1 MSQNLVQNTQGNT
14 QHKTDLKT
22 DQNNPIFNPS
32 IPEKPGKP
40 QQYGR
45 LYGNSDALLISN
57 LVKQQNSLIVVA
69 TEDMNQAL
77 RLEAAVRFF
86 LSDDEQYPVL
96 SFPDW
101 ETLPYDVFSPHQ
113 DIISKRLETLYS
125 LPETKR
131 GLLILP
137 VTMLMQ
143 RVAPSTFLH
152 TNSLFIDV
160 GDELNLQRM
169 RQRLEAAA
177 YICVPQVME
186 HGEFAVRGSILDL
199 FPTGASAPIRID
211 LFDNEVE
218 SIRTFDPENQ
228 RTIKKI
234 KNVRL
239 MPAREFPFTK
249 EAISF
254 FRQSWRE
261 IFEGDPQ
268 KTSIYRDVS
277 QAITPNGIEYYLP
290 LFFEKTETLFN
301 YISKTATFVF
311 QGNIHQAS
319 SNSWTD
325 INARYEQRRHDVARP
340 ILKPDSLYLDE
351 GKLFEQLRE
360 YKQIQLQK
368 HAIDTELSEAKQAN
382 KKQPESPAVNL
393 NSKRPPDLAIATKHD
408 TATPALY
415 GFLKSH
421 QGRTLF
427 VVETEGRRQMIL
439 DMLKDYDIR
448 PTGFKSWKEYSSSN
462 TKLGITIATL
472 DDGVI
477 LSNPDLALITESQL
491 FGERVQ
497 QRRRR
502 KAANK
507 DNDTIIKNLTELNV
521 GSPVVHQDMGV
532 GRYLGL
538 EKLHVGGF
546 ESEFLSLE
554 YAGGDKLYVP
564 VSSLHL
570 ISRYTGSA
578 PEKAPLHKL
587 GTDQWD
593 RAKKKATERV
603 HDVAAELLEVF
614 AQREAARGHL
624 FKINHNEYVKFSTD
638 FPFEETPDQETA
650 IESVYADMENA
661 RPMDRVVCGDVG
673 FGKTEVAMR
682 AAFIA
687 ANDNKQVAVLVPTTL
702 LAQQHYQN
710 FCDRFS
716 DWPFRIEVLSRFK
729 TKKQTDEA
737 ISDLKLGKIDI
748 VIGTHKLLS
757 DNIKYK
763 NIGLMIVDEEHRF
776 GVRQKEKIKAFSS
789 SVDLLTLTATPI
801 PRTLN
806 MSLAGLRDL
815 SIISTPPEHRLA
827 VKTFVSQWDDTTLRE
842 ACQREIKRGGQVYF
856 LHNDVSSMERIAR
869 ELKDLIPEA
878 EVELA
883 HGQMPEKQL
892 EQIMFDFYHRR
903 FNILVC
909 STIVESGIDVP
920 TANTIIINRA
930 DKLGLAQLHQLRG
943 RVGRSHH
950 RAYAYLF
957 VPPQKLMTDD
967 AKKRIDAIESLE
979 ELGAGFM
986 IASHDLEI
994 RGAGELLGE
1003 EQSGQ
1008 IHAIGFSLYS
1018 EMLEKAV
1025 AALKRGEQP
1034 QLDRPLD
1041 HGAEIDMQVP
1051 ALIPEDYLPDVHSRL
1066 TLYKRI
1072 ASSENEDQL
1081 RELQVEMIDRF
1092 GLMPDPLKNL
1102 IRVTELKLMANPLGI
1117 KKIDMNAKGG
1127 RIIFDEKPNI
1137 DPMKIIGLIQKKPAI
1152 YKLDGQTKLRIVKD
1166 LESPDTRFDAIE
1178 SLLKN
1183 FSE

>member
-1 MSQNLVQNTQGNT
+1 MSQNLNQNQA
-14 QHKTDLKT
+14 
-22 DQNNPIFNPS
+22 IFEPQL
-32 IPEKPGKP
+32 PEKPGKP
-40 QQYGR
+40 KTYCR

-57 LVKQQNSLIVVA
+57 LVKQSDSLVVVA

-77 RLEAAVRFF
+77 RLESAIRFF
-86 LSDDEQYPVL
+86 LKDSEQYPVL
-96 SFPDW
+96 AFPDW

-113 DIISKRLETLYS
+113 DIISQRLQTLYQ
-125 LPETKR
+125 LPETNR

-143 RVAPSTFLH
+143 RVAPADFLN

-177 YICVPQVME
+177 YSYVPQVME

-199 FPTGASAPIRID
+199 FPSGTEYPVRID

-218 SIRTFDPENQ
+218 SIRLFDPETQ
-228 RTIKKI
+228 RTIENI
-234 KNVRL
+234 QNVRL
-239 MPAREFPFTK
+239 MPAREFPFTS

-261 IFEGDPQ
+261 TFEGDPQ
-268 KTSIYRDVS
+268 KTTIYRDVS
-277 QAITPNGIEYYLP
+277 QGVTPNGIEYYLP
-290 LFFEKTETLFN
+290 LFFEKTATLFN
-301 YISKTATFVF
+301 YINKSAVFVF
-311 QGNIHQAS
+311 QGDLEQAS
-319 SNSWTD
+319 QHSWED
-325 INARYEQRRHDVARP
+325 INQRYEQRRHDVERP
-340 ILKPDSLYLDE
+340 ILAPEKLYLDQE
-351 GKLFEQLRE
+351 KLFEQLRS
-360 YKQIQLQK
+360 YRQIQVQK
-368 HAIDTELSEAKQAN
+368 HEADVSLPDTSN
-382 KKQPESPAVNL
+382 VINL
-393 NSKRPPDLAIATKHD
+393 NSKRPPDLAITSKHD
-408 TATPALY
+408 NRHPPLY
-415 GFLKSH
+415 DFLQTHK
-421 QGRTLF
+421 GRTLF

-439 DMLKDYDIR
+439 EMLKDHDVR
-448 PTGFKSWKEYSSSN
+448 PTSFDSWQQFFSTQ
-462 TKLGITIATL
+462 TKLGISIATL
-472 DDGVI
+472 DEGVL
-477 LSNPDLALITESQL
+477 LSEPNIALITESQL

-507 DNDTIIKNLTELNV
+507 DNDAIINNLTELNI

-538 EKLHVGGF
+538 QKLTVGNI

-570 ISRYTGSA
+570 ISRYTGSS
-578 PEKAPLHKL
+578 PEKAPLNKL
-587 GTDQWD
+587 GTDQWEKSK
-593 RAKKKATERV
+593 RKAAERV
-603 HDVAAELLEVF
+603 RDVAAELLEVF
-614 AQREAARGHL
+614 ARREAARGHA
-624 FKINHNEYVKFSTD
+624 FKINHDEYLAFAND
-638 FPFEETPDQETA
+638 FPFEETPDQQNA
-650 IESVYADMENA
+650 IEHVYADMEKDQ
-661 RPMDRVVCGDVG
+661 PMDRVVCGDVG

-729 TKKQTDEA
+729 TKKQTDAA
-737 ISDLKLGKIDI
+737 IDDLKNGKIDI
-748 VIGTHKLLS
+748 VIGTHKLLA

-763 NIGLMIVDEEHRF
+763 NLGLLIVDEEHRF
-776 GVRQKEKIKAFSS
+776 GVRQKEKIKAFAAN
-789 SVDLLTLTATPI
+789 VDLLTLTATPI

-827 VKTFVSQWDDTTLRE
+827 VKTFVSQWDNSTLRE

-856 LHNDVSSMERIAR
+856 LHNDVSSIERIAR
-869 ELKDLIPEA
+869 EIGELVPEA
-878 EVELA
+878 EVEVA

-909 STIVESGIDVP
+909 TTIVESGIDVP

-950 RAYAYLF
+950 RAYAYMF
-957 VPPQKLMTDD
+957 VPPPKLMTDD

-1025 AALKRGEQP
+1025 TAMKKGEQP

-1041 HGAEIDMQVP
+1041 HGAEIDMQIP
-1051 ALIPEDYLPDVHSRL
+1051 ALIPEDYLPDVHTRL

-1072 ASSENEDQL
+1072 ASSENTEQL
-1081 RELQVEMIDRF
+1081 KELQVEMIDRF
-1092 GLMPDPLKNL
+1092 GLLPDALKNL
-1102 IRVTELKLMANPLGI
+1102 IRITELKLLATPLGI
-1117 KKIDMNAKGG
+1117 EKIDMYAKGG
-1127 RIIFDEKPNI
+1127 RIKFNEQPNI

-1152 YKLDGQTKLRIVKD
+1152 YKLDGQTKLRIAKN
-1166 LESPDTRFDAIE
+1166 LETIE
-1178 SLLKN
+1178 ER
-1183 FSE
+1183 FSEIETLLELFNK

>member
-1 MSQNLVQNTQGNT
+1 
-14 QHKTDLKT
+14 
-22 DQNNPIFNPS
+22 
-32 IPEKPGKP
+32 
-40 QQYGR
+40 
-45 LYGNSDALLISN
+45 SD
-57 LVKQQNSLIVVA
+57 
-69 TEDMNQAL
+69 
-77 RLEAAVRFF
+77 
-86 LSDDEQYPVL
+86 
-96 SFPDW
+96 
-101 ETLPYDVFSPHQ
+101 
-113 DIISKRLETLYS
+113 
-125 LPETKR
+125 
-131 GLLILP
+131 
-137 VTMLMQ
+137 
-143 RVAPSTFLH
+143 
-152 TNSLFIDV
+152 
-160 GDELNLQRM
+160 
-169 RQRLEAAA
+169 
-177 YICVPQVME
+177 
-186 HGEFAVRGSILDL
+186 
-199 FPTGASAPIRID
+199 
-211 LFDNEVE
+211 
-218 SIRTFDPENQ
+218 
-228 RTIKKI
+228 
-234 KNVRL
+234 
-239 MPAREFPFTK
+239 
-249 EAISF
+249 
-254 FRQSWRE
+254 
-261 IFEGDPQ
+261 
-268 KTSIYRDVS
+268 
-277 QAITPNGIEYYLP
+277 
-290 LFFEKTETLFN
+290 
-301 YISKTATFVF
+301 
-311 QGNIHQAS
+311 
-319 SNSWTD
+319 
-325 INARYEQRRHDVARP
+325 
-340 ILKPDSLYLDE
+340 
-351 GKLFEQLRE
+351 
-360 YKQIQLQK
+360 
-368 HAIDTELSEAKQAN
+368 
-382 KKQPESPAVNL
+382 
-393 NSKRPPDLAIATKHD
+393 
-408 TATPALY
+408 
-415 GFLKSH
+415 
-421 QGRTLF
+421 
-427 VVETEGRRQMIL
+427 
-439 DMLKDYDIR
+439 
-448 PTGFKSWKEYSSSN
+448 
-462 TKLGITIATL
+462 TKLGIAIATL

-477 LSNPDLALITESQL
+477 LTDPDIALITESQL

-507 DNDTIIKNLTELNV
+507 DNDAIIKNLTELSV
-521 GSPVVHQDMGV
+521 GSPVVHQDLGV

-538 EKLHVGGF
+538 QMLNVGGF
-546 ESEFLSLE
+546 ESEFLTLE
-554 YAGGDKLYVP
+554 YADGDKLYVP

-587 GTDQWD
+587 GTDQWE
-593 RAKKKATERV
+593 RARKKATERI

-614 AQREAARGHL
+614 AQREASRGYA
-624 FKINHNEYVKFSTD
+624 FKINDDEYQQFSNA
-638 FPFEETPDQETA
+638 FPFEETPDQQNA
-650 IESVYADMENA
+650 IEHVYEDLQKE

-710 FCDRFS
+710 FVDRFS
-716 DWPFRIEVLSRFK
+716 KWPLRIEVLSRFK
-729 TKKQTDEA
+729 TKKQTDAA
-737 ISDLKLGKIDI
+737 IVDIKNGKIDI
-748 VIGTHKLLS
+748 VIGTHKLLNDS
-757 DNIKYK
+757 IKYK

-776 GVRQKEKIKAFSS
+776 GVRQKEKIKAVASNI
-789 SVDLLTLTATPI
+789 DLLTLTATPI

-827 VKTFVSQWDDTTLRE
+827 VKTFVSQWDNTTLRE

-856 LHNDVSSMERIAR
+856 LHNDVATIERIAR
-869 ELKDLIPEA
+869 ELHELIPEA
-878 EVELA
+878 EVEIA

-909 STIVESGIDVP
+909 TTIVESGIDVP

-957 VPPQKLMTDD
+957 TPPQNLMTDD

-1041 HGAEIDMQVP
+1041 HGAEVDMQVP
-1051 ALIPEDYLPDVHSRL
+1051 ALIPESYLPDVHSRL

-1072 ASSENEDQL
+1072 ASSENNDQL

-1102 IRVTELKLMANPLGI
+1102 IRVTELKILANPLGI
-1117 KKIDMNAKGG
+1117 EKIDMYASGG
-1127 RIIFDEKPNI
+1127 RVRFSDKPNI
-1137 DPMKIIGLIQKKPAI
+1137 DPMRIIGLIQRKPAI
-1152 YKLDGQTKLRIVKD
+1152 YKLDGQTKLRIIKNI
-1166 LESPDTRFDAIE
+1166 ETPEERFDEIE
-1178 SLLKN
+1178 SLLKT

>member
-1 MSQNLVQNTQGNT
+1 MSQYS
-14 QHKTDLKT
+14 
-22 DQNNPIFNPS
+22 DQNSDQNSSQSSSQKPDQKNPIFNPAL
-32 IPEKPGKP
+32 PDKNGKA

-45 LYGNSDALLISN
+45 LYGNTDALLISN
-57 LVKQQNSLIVVA
+57 LVKQAKSLIVVA
-69 TEDMNQAL
+69 TEDMSQAL
-77 RLEAAVRFF
+77 RLEAAIRFF
-86 LSDDEQYPVL
+86 LSDDEKYPIL

-113 DIISKRLETLYS
+113 DIISQRLKTLYA
-125 LPETKR
+125 LPDVDR

-143 RVAPSTFLH
+143 RVAPNDFLH

-199 FPTGASAPIRID
+199 YPSGANAPIRID

-218 SIRTFDPENQ
+218 SIRTFDPDTQ
-228 RTIKKI
+228 RTVKKI

-239 MPAREFPFTK
+239 MPAREFPFTS

-261 IFEGDPQ
+261 TFEGDPQ
-268 KTSIYRDVS
+268 KTTIYRDVS

-290 LFFEKTETLFN
+290 LFFKKTETLFS
-301 YISKTATFVF
+301 YINKNAAFVF
-311 QGNIHQAS
+311 QGDIQQAS
-319 SNSWTD
+319 AASWD
-325 INARYEQRRHDVARP
+325 NINERYEQRKHDVSRP
-340 ILKPDSLYLDE
+340 ILAPELLYLDE
-351 GKLFEQLRE
+351 TRLFEQLRS
-360 YKQIQLQK
+360 YRQIKLQK
-368 HAIDTELSEAKQAN
+368 HTIDTELQIDS
-382 KKQPESPAVNL
+382 STINL
-393 NSKRPPDLAIATKHD
+393 SSKRPPDLGITSKHD
-408 TATPALY
+408 NVEAPLY
-415 GFLKSH
+415 SFIKSH
-421 QGRTLF
+421 AGRTLF
-427 VVETEGRRQMIL
+427 IVETEGRRQMIL
-439 DMLKDYDIR
+439 DMLKDHDIR
-448 PTGFKSWKEYSSSN
+448 PTGFDSWQAFTKSD
-462 TKLGITIATL
+462 TKLGIAIATL
-472 DDGVI
+472 DDGV
-477 LSNPDLALITESQL
+477 LLTAPDLALITESQL

-507 DNDTIIKNLTELNV
+507 DNDAIIKNLTELSI
-521 GSPVVHQDMGV
+521 GSPVVHQDLGV

-538 EKLHVGGF
+538 QKLNVGGF

-554 YAGGDKLYVP
+554 YADGDKLYVP
-564 VSSLHL
+564 VFSLHL

-587 GTDQWD
+587 GTDQWEKA
-593 RAKKKATERV
+593 RKKATARI

-614 AQREAARGHL
+614 AQREAAKGHI
-624 FKINHNEYVKFSTD
+624 FKISHEEYQKFSSD

-650 IESVYADMENA
+650 IQNVYEDMKKS
-661 RPMDRVVCGDVG
+661 RPMDRVICGDVG

-687 ANDNKQVAVLVPTTL
+687 ANEGKQVAVLVPTTL
-702 LAQQHYQN
+702 LAQQHYKN

-729 TKKQTDEA
+729 TKKQSDE
-737 ISDLKLGKIDI
+737 ILKDLKNGKIDI
-748 VIGTHKLLS
+748 LIGTHKLLGES
-757 DNIKYK
+757 IKYH

-789 SVDLLTLTATPI
+789 NVDLLTLTATPI

-827 VKTFVSQWDDTTLRE
+827 VKTFVSQWDNTTLRE

-856 LHNDVSSMERIAR
+856 LHNDVSSMERVTR
-869 ELKDLIPEA
+869 EIGELIPEA
-878 EVELA
+878 EIEIA

-957 VPPQKLMTDD
+957 VPPQNQMTDD

-1034 QLDRPLD
+1034 KLDRPLD
-1041 HGAEIDMQVP
+1041 HGAEVDMQVP

-1072 ASSENEDQL
+1072 ASSENEAQL

-1092 GLMPDPLKNL
+1092 GLMPDALKNL
-1102 IRVTELKLMANPLGI
+1102 IRVTELKLLANPLGI
-1117 KKIDMNAKGG
+1117 KKVDMNAKGG
-1127 RIIFDEKPNI
+1127 RIIFEQQPNI
-1137 DPMKIIGLIQKKPAI
+1137 DPMKIISLIQKQPAI
-1152 YKLDGQTKLRIVKD
+1152 YKLDGQTKLRIVKN
-1166 LESPDTRFDAIE
+1166 LEATDERFDVIE
-1178 SLLKN
+1178 SLLN
-1183 FSE
+1183 QFTR

>member
-1 MSQNLVQNTQGNT
+1 MSQYS
-14 QHKTDLKT
+14 DS
-22 DQNNPIFNPS
+22 NNPIFSPS
-32 IPEKPGKP
+32 LPEKPGQV
-40 QQYGR
+40 QQFGQ
-45 LYGNSDALLISN
+45 LHGNCDALLISN
-57 LVKQQNSLIVVA
+57 LVTRHNGLVVVS

-77 RLEAAVRFF
+77 RLEAGVRFF
-86 LSDDEQYPVL
+86 LNQNTNDETQEQIPIL

-113 DIISKRLETLYS
+113 DIISQRLKTLYT
-125 LPETKR
+125 LPDIQR

-137 VTMLMQ
+137 VAMLMQ
-143 RVAPSTFLH
+143 RVAPRDFLH
-152 TNSLFIDV
+152 TNSLFIDI

-199 FPTGASAPIRID
+199 FPSGANAPIRID
-211 LFDNEVE
+211 LFDDEVE
-218 SIRTFDPENQ
+218 SIRTFDPETQ

-234 KNVRL
+234 TNVRL
-239 MPAREFPFTK
+239 MPAREFPFTS

-261 IFEGDPQ
+261 AFEGDPQ
-268 KTSIYRDVS
+268 KTTIYRDVS
-277 QAITPNGIEYYLP
+277 QAITPNGIEYYFP
-290 LFFEKTETLFN
+290 LFFKKTETLFN
-301 YISKTATFVF
+301 YINKKAVFVF
-311 QGNIHQAS
+311 QGNIQQAADS
-319 SNSWTD
+319 SWND
-325 INARYEQRRHDVARP
+325 VNARYEQRRHDASRP
-340 ILKPDSLYLDE
+340 ILAPNTLYLDTE
-351 GKLFEQLRE
+351 KLFEQLRS
-360 YKQIQLQK
+360 YRQIQLQK
-368 HAIDTELSEAKQAN
+368 HAFDTELGVDSGAI
-382 KKQPESPAVNL
+382 NL
-393 NSKRPPDLAIATKHD
+393 SSKRLPDLGIILKHD
-408 TATPALY
+408 NIAPPLY
-415 GFLKSH
+415 RFIQTYS
-421 QGRTLF
+421 GRVLF
-427 VVETEGRRQMIL
+427 VAETEGRRQMIL
-439 DMLKDYDIR
+439 DMLKDHNIV
-448 PTGFKSWKEYSSSN
+448 PTAFNSWAAFFNSE
-462 TKLGITIATL
+462 TPLGITIATL
-472 DDGVI
+472 DDGFL
-477 LSNPDLALITESQL
+477 LSKPHIALITEAQL

-507 DNDTIIKNLTELNV
+507 NNDAIIKNLTELSI
-521 GSPVVHQDMGV
+521 GAPVVHQDMGV

-538 EKLHVGGF
+538 QKLSVGNV

-554 YAGGDKLYVP
+554 YADGDKLYVP

-587 GTDQWD
+587 GTDQWE
-593 RAKKKATERV
+593 RAKKKASARV

-614 AQREAARGHL
+614 ARREAVQGHI
-624 FKINHNEYVKFSTD
+624 FHINKADYQKFSSD

-650 IESVYADMENA
+650 IKSVYQDMQKQ
-661 RPMDRVVCGDVG
+661 RPMDRVICGDVG

-702 LAQQHYQN
+702 LAQQHYKN

-737 ISDLKLGKIDI
+737 INDLKNGKIDI
-748 VIGTHKLLS
+748 IIGTHKLLN
-757 DNIKYK
+757 DTIRYHD
-763 NIGLMIVDEEHRF
+763 IGLMIVDEEHRF
-776 GVRQKEKIKAFSS
+776 GVRQKEKIKAFAAN
-789 SVDLLTLTATPI
+789 VDLLTLTATPI

-856 LHNDVSSMERIAR
+856 LHNDVASMERIAR
-869 ELKDLIPEA
+869 KISDLVPEA
-878 EVELA
+878 EVEIA
-883 HGQMPEKQL
+883 NGQMPEKQL

-957 VPPQKLMTDD
+957 VPPQNLMTED

-1041 HGAEIDMQVP
+1041 HGAEVDLQVP
-1051 ALIPEDYLPDVHSRL
+1051 ALIPEDYLPDVNSRL

-1072 ASSENEDQL
+1072 ASSENKNQL

-1092 GLMPDPLKNL
+1092 GLLPEPLKNL
-1102 IRVTELKLMANPLGI
+1102 IRITELKILANPLGI
-1117 KKIDMNAKGG
+1117 KKIDMYAQGG
-1127 RIIFDEKPNI
+1127 RIIFEEKPNI

-1152 YKLDGQTKLRIVKD
+1152 YKLEGQTRLRIVKN
-1166 LESPDTRFDAIE
+1166 LAAAEERFEAIE
-1178 SLLKN
+1178 SLLTF

>member
-1 MSQNLVQNTQGNT
+1 LLDG
-14 QHKTDLKT
+14 TD
-22 DQNNPIFNPS
+22 
-32 IPEKPGKP
+32 
-40 QQYGR
+40 
-45 LYGNSDALLISN
+45 
-57 LVKQQNSLIVVA
+57 
-69 TEDMNQAL
+69 
-77 RLEAAVRFF
+77 
-86 LSDDEQYPVL
+86 
-96 SFPDW
+96 
-101 ETLPYDVFSPHQ
+101 
-113 DIISKRLETLYS
+113 
-125 LPETKR
+125 
-131 GLLILP
+131 GL
-137 VTMLMQ
+137 
-143 RVAPSTFLH
+143 
-152 TNSLFIDV
+152 
-160 GDELNLQRM
+160 
-169 RQRLEAAA
+169 
-177 YICVPQVME
+177 
-186 HGEFAVRGSILDL
+186 
-199 FPTGASAPIRID
+199 
-211 LFDNEVE
+211 
-218 SIRTFDPENQ
+218 
-228 RTIKKI
+228 
-234 KNVRL
+234 
-239 MPAREFPFTK
+239 
-249 EAISF
+249 
-254 FRQSWRE
+254 
-261 IFEGDPQ
+261 
-268 KTSIYRDVS
+268 
-277 QAITPNGIEYYLP
+277 
-290 LFFEKTETLFN
+290 
-301 YISKTATFVF
+301 
-311 QGNIHQAS
+311 
-319 SNSWTD
+319 
-325 INARYEQRRHDVARP
+325 
-340 ILKPDSLYLDE
+340 
-351 GKLFEQLRE
+351 
-360 YKQIQLQK
+360 
-368 HAIDTELSEAKQAN
+368 
-382 KKQPESPAVNL
+382 NL
-393 NSKRPPDLAIATKHD
+393 NSKRPPDLGIASKHD
-408 TATPALY
+408 QVDPPLY
-415 GFLKSH
+415 NFLKLNP
-421 QGRTLF
+421 GRILF

-439 DMLKDYDIR
+439 EMLKGHDVR
-448 PTGFKSWKEYSSSN
+448 PTGFDTWKDFTTSS
-462 TKLGITIATL
+462 TKLGIAIATL
-472 DDGVI
+472 DDGII
-477 LSNPDLALITESQL
+477 LTNPDIALITESQL

-507 DNDTIIKNLTELNV
+507 DNDAIIKNLTELSI
-521 GSPVVHQDMGV
+521 GSPVVHQDLGV
-532 GRYLGL
+532 GRYVGL
-538 EKLHVGGF
+538 QKLTVGGF
-546 ESEFLSLE
+546 ESEFLALE
-554 YAGGDKLYVP
+554 YADNDKLYVP

-570 ISRYTGSA
+570 ISRYTGSS
-578 PEKAPLHKL
+578 PEKAPLNKL
-587 GTDQWD
+587 GTDQWE
-593 RAKKKATERV
+593 RAKKKATERI

-614 AQREAARGHL
+614 AQREAARGHV
-624 FKINHNEYVKFSTD
+624 FKINHDEYMKFSND

-650 IESVYADMENA
+650 IQSVYDDMQKE

-729 TKKQTDEA
+729 SKKQTDEA
-737 ISDLKLGKIDI
+737 IADLKNGKIDI

-763 NIGLMIVDEEHRF
+763 DIGLMIVDEEHRF
-776 GVRQKEKIKAFSS
+776 GVRQKEKIKAFSAN
-789 SVDLLTLTATPI
+789 VDLLTLTATPI

-827 VKTFVSQWDDTTLRE
+827 VKTFVSQWDDVTLRE

-869 ELKDLIPEA
+869 EISELVPEA
-878 EVELA
+878 EVEIA

-903 FNILVC
+903 FNVLVC

-957 VPPQKLMTDD
+957 VPPQNLMTED

-1041 HGAEIDMQVP
+1041 HGAEVDMQVP

-1072 ASSENEDQL
+1072 ASTENEEQL

-1092 GLMPDPLKNL
+1092 GLLPDPLKNL

-1117 KKIDMNAKGG
+1117 EKIDMYAKGG
-1127 RIIFDEKPNI
+1127 RITFNEQPNI
-1137 DPMKIIGLIQKKPAI
+1137 NPMKIIGLIQKQPAI
-1152 YKLDGQTKLRIVKD
+1152 YKLDGQTKLRIIKN
-1166 LESPDTRFDAIE
+1166 LETPEERFETIE
-1178 SLLKN
+1178 SLLKS